1 MLSVQDKL
9 DSEDTLCWENR
20 IESQK
25 GKRVLAK
32 E

>member
-1 MLSVQDKL
+1 MLSVQDKH
-9 DSEDTLCWENR
+9 DSEDTLCKTNR

-32 E
+32 G

>member
-1 MLSVQDKL
+1 MLSVQDKH
-9 DSEDTLCWENR
+9 DSEDTLCEANR